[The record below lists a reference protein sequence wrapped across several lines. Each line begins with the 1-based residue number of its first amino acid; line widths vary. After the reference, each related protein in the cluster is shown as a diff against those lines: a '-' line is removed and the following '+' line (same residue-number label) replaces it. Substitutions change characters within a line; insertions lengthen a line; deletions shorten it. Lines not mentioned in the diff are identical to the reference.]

1 MSVTELDK
9 KAEKYFRFQ
18 KAEYIYII
26 KMMSIE
32 TNAGYGR

>member
-18 KAEYIYII
+18 KSRIYIYNQND
-26 KMMSIE
+26 E
-32 TNAGYGR
+32 HRN